1 MTAEAP
7 GPAGRPDGPSAA
19 LRVVLGLGLRRGA
32 DAAELLRTAD
42 AALAAH
48 GLDRSAVALVATL
61 DSKLAEPG
69 LRAAAGE
76 LGVSA
81 VGHPAAVLAGV
92 PVAGSARVAAAV
104 GTPSVAEAAA
114 LASAGPGGRL
124 LAPRTASATATAAL
138 AALPEEATR

>member
-1 MTAEAP
+1 MTATP
-7 GPAGRPDGPSAA
+7 
-19 LRVVLGLGLRRGA
+19 RVVLGLGLRRGTP
-32 DAAELLRTAD
+32 AAELLRTAD
-42 AALAAH
+42 AALAAC

-69 LRAAAGE
+69 LRLAARE
-76 LGVSA
+76 LDVPL
-81 VGHPAAVLAGV
+81 VGRPAAELAAV

-114 LASAGPGGRL
+114 LAAAGPGARL

-138 AALPEEATR
+138 AAPPPEAPR